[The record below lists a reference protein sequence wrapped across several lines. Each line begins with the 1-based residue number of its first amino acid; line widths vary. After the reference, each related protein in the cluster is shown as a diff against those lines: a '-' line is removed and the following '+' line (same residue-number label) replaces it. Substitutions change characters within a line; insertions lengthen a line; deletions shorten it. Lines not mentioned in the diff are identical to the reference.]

1 MNREVANLG
10 RARSRCHFRLKQTE
24 DLAQSYRDKLADLE
38 SRNRAIAPELELP
51 VRFRRPNPVFARTE
65 LTQQSTLYRQA
76 IASAI
81 TAPQSSDQTHAPL
94 RQPCRQRIIAEQ
106 QPALA
111 ETRRQWTVTRI
122 NRRPESLLRHAER
135 AGDLS
140 DSEVSGHNDG
150 RRWHRAAGIATD
162 SVRQCSP

>member
-1 MNREVANLG
+1 VRLIEVVHYAASLLISLTLIG
-10 RARSRCHFRLKQTE
+10 CQFPVWGSEALVRPDTTRS
-24 DLAQSYRDKLADLE
+24 
-38 SRNRAIAPELELP
+38 
-51 VRFRRPNPVFARTE
+51 
-65 LTQQSTLYRQA
+65 ST
-76 IASAI
+76 SVS
-81 TAPQSSDQTHAPL
+81 QSSHQAHAPL

-150 RRWHRAAGIATD
+150 RRWHRAADIPGDPVTAPD
-162 SVRQCSP
+162 AREKGAHRGAARALVVGG